1 MILSLLKAAKEAE
14 WFVKLRL
21 FKVTILQIATSIAGN
36 YITGGISEERFS
48 GKNGVVKVRNFPG
61 IITEDMKHNLG
72 Q

>member
-14 WFVKLRL
+14 WFVKLRR

-48 GKNGVVKVRNFPG
+48 GKNGVVRNFPG